1 MRTYIMS
8 LGADVWDVVDTGY
21 VKPVVLA
28 NKDDKLEFSFNAK
41 AMNAIL
47 SGLAEAEFV
56 KVMHL
61 GTAKEM
67 WDKLISSYEGNEK
80 VKDAKLQTY
89 RIQFEQL
96 KMKEDETV
104 GKYFLRVEEMVNAMK
119 ALGETIDEP
128 SLVQKILRS
137 LPDRFNPKVSAI
149 EELND
154 LKTLGFDQLLGTL
167 TAYEMRIV
175 KDKPTSREASFKA
188 DKNEDSEPDEIEA
201 KFVKRLKKGSGK
213 YKGKLP
219 FKCFNCGRI
228 GHFANKCP
236 HKGKDQTCDDEEK
249 YKHKNFFKE
258 KNFKKKSLCV
268 NNDDD
273 PSDDEEN
280 DSSIEDKLN
289 DFILMAKEDYDNKI
303 TGSDEEEVVVDMEG
317 ELISALEEIDRLR
330 IKNRK
335 QRQLLIQF
343 EKDSKEPDE
352 DLVLLKVELEEAK
365 KIEEILKQQLS
376 EKKARCEALE
386 QEVVKM
392 RKEMEKFQALY
403 NQNLSSIKAS
413 EGLATI
419 LNQQRNPKL
428 KTGLGYEEGSSS
440 GKPGNEELIKFVK
453 STTNDNNNPAETK
466 EDNQPPRSSKEKDAR
481 SESVEQ
487 RSNVL
492 TAERCHQSGRNR
504 FAQRRQPFSRYKEFF
519 YGYCFYCAN
528 FGHKAVN
535 CSLRLRHEQLRFQ
548 RNKYLPQ
555 QRMMQPSNKP
565 SLTANCQIKSRDMQ
579 LKRSR
584 NNQQSMSRQRCT
596 NKFDLLNNEIE
607 CYICHNYGHK
617 SIDCRLREYE
627 PDSKSPA
634 KNVKFWK
641 KKESD
646 KCGLVL
652 SAQRKM
658 NPWYIDSGCSKHM
671 TGDKGKFLSLSES
684 KSGNVTFGNDAPGK
698 IKGKGM
704 VSLSNGK
711 GKAQDV
717 LLVDGLKHNLLSVS
731 QMCDRGCEVLFM
743 SKDCKIK
750 SVNSGQVVAKGIR
763 TENNVYV
770 LKENREECHLRKHD
784 ESWLWHRRLGHLNFD
799 HLIKLKNL
807 EAVKDLPRISKP
819 QDSMCKPCQ
828 VGKQNRTQFKSKS
841 FTSTE
846 KPLQLVHMDLCGP
859 SRQEGTGKENYF
871 MLIIDDYSRL
881 TWVAF
886 LKEKA
891 EAFEKF
897 KIFKALTETQTGKRL
912 KAVRSDRGG
921 EFMSRDF
928 KEFCDEHG
936 IKREYTIPRT
946 PQQNGV
952 VERKNRTVQE
962 MARSMMN
969 EKNIGQTYWVEAIHT
984 IVHVLNKAHLRPQSD
999 KTPYELWFGRPA
1011 SIKHFRVFGSKCYI
1025 KNNDE
1030 NLDKYDD
1037 RADEGIFL
1045 GYATNSKGYR
1055 CYNKRLH
1062 KMVDCID
1069 VKIDEGIPAREVY
1082 SNESSTEDT
1091 AKVEDEQVQ
1100 ESENEDSESD
1110 EDSDTQTDSN
1120 QQSTTNSSSR
1130 IIQKNH
1136 PASQIIGEKDKGV
1149 QTRRKLIK
1157 TTEQSHIALIS
1168 MLEPKNFNEANKDDH
1183 WVKAMNDELDQIEK
1197 NNTWEMVQRP
1207 EGKNIIGSK
1216 WIFKNKLN
1224 EQGQV
1229 IRNKA
1234 RLVCKGYA
1242 QIEGLDFGETFAP
1255 IARLEAIR
1263 MFLAYAC
1270 HKRFKVYQMDV
1281 KSAFLN
1287 GDLSEEVYM
1296 EQPEGFK
1303 LSDNPDLVCKLKKDL
1318 YGLKQAP

>member
-1 MRTYIMS
+1 
-8 LGADVWDVVDTGY
+8 
-21 VKPVVLA
+21 
-28 NKDDKLEFSFNAK
+28 
-41 AMNAIL
+41 
-47 SGLAEAEFV
+47 
-56 KVMHL
+56 
-61 GTAKEM
+61 
-67 WDKLISSYEGNEK
+67 
-80 VKDAKLQTY
+80 
-89 RIQFEQL
+89 
-96 KMKEDETV
+96 MKEDETV

-119 ALGETIDEP
+119 ALGEKIEEP

-137 LPDRFNPKVSAI
+137 LLDRFNPKVSSI

-154 LKTLGFDQLLGTL
+154 LKTLEFDQLLGTL

-188 DKNEDSEPDEIEA
+188 DENEDSEPDEIEA

-236 HKGKDQTCDDEEK
+236 HKRKDQTCDDEEK
-249 YKHKNFFKE
+249 HKHKNFFKE
-258 KNFKKKSLCV
+258 NNFKKKSLCV

-273 PSDDEEN
+273 PSDDEDN
-280 DSSIEDKLN
+280 DSTIEDKLN
-289 DFILMAKEDYDNKI
+289 DFILMAKEDYDNI
-303 TGSDEEEVVVDMEG
+303 STGSDANEEEVVVDMEG

-365 KIEEILKQQLS
+365 KIEDILKRQLS

-386 QEVVKM
+386 QEVVKT

-440 GKPGNEELIKFVK
+440 DKPRNEEPIKFVK
-453 STTNDNNNPAETK
+453 STTNDNNKPAETK
-466 EDNQPPRSSKEKDAR
+466 EDNQPPRTSKEKGAR
-481 SESVEQ
+481 TESVEQ
-487 RSNVL
+487 RNNAL
-492 TAERCHQSGRNR
+492 PAERRHQHGRNR

-519 YGYCFYCAN
+519 YGYCFYCSN

-555 QRMMQPSNKP
+555 QRMIQPSNKP
-565 SLTANCQIKSRDMQ
+565 SQIANCQIKSRDMQ
-579 LKRSR
+579 LRRSR
-584 NNQQSMSRQRCT
+584 NNQQSMSRQRC
-596 NKFDLLNNEIE
+596 NNNFDLLNNEIE

-617 SIDCRLREYE
+617 SVDCRLRNYE
-627 PDSKSPA
+627 PDLNSPA
-634 KNVKFWK
+634 ENVKVWK

-671 TGDKGKFLSLSES
+671 TGDKGKFLSLSER

-731 QMCDRGCEVLFM
+731 QMCDRGCEVVFT

-807 EAVKDLPRISKP
+807 EAVKDLPRILKP

-828 VGKQNRTQFKSKS
+828 VGKLTRTQFKSKS

-881 TWVAF
+881 TWVSF
-886 LKEKA
+886 LKEKT

-897 KIFKALTETQTGKRL
+897 KIFKALTENQTGKRL

-921 EFMSRDF
+921 EFMSSDF
-928 KEFCDEHG
+928 KEFCDKHG

-952 VERKNRTVQE
+952 VERQNRTVQQ

-984 IVHVLNKAHLRPQSD
+984 
-999 KTPYELWFGRPA
+999 T
-1011 SIKHFRVFGSKCYI
+1011 
-1025 KNNDE
+1025 
-1030 NLDKYDD
+1030 
-1037 RADEGIFL
+1037 
-1045 GYATNSKGYR
+1045 
-1055 CYNKRLH
+1055 
-1062 KMVDCID
+1062 
-1069 VKIDEGIPAREVY
+1069 IPC
-1082 SNESSTEDT
+1082 S
-1091 AKVEDEQVQ
+1091 
-1100 ESENEDSESD
+1100 
-1110 EDSDTQTDSN
+1110 
-1120 QQSTTNSSSR
+1120 
-1130 IIQKNH
+1130 
-1136 PASQIIGEKDKGV
+1136 
-1149 QTRRKLIK
+1149 
-1157 TTEQSHIALIS
+1157 
-1168 MLEPKNFNEANKDDH
+1168 
-1183 WVKAMNDELDQIEK
+1183 
-1197 NNTWEMVQRP
+1197 
-1207 EGKNIIGSK
+1207 
-1216 WIFKNKLN
+1216 
-1224 EQGQV
+1224 
-1229 IRNKA
+1229 
-1234 RLVCKGYA
+1234 
-1242 QIEGLDFGETFAP
+1242 
-1255 IARLEAIR
+1255 
-1263 MFLAYAC
+1263 
-1270 HKRFKVYQMDV
+1270 
-1281 KSAFLN
+1281 
-1287 GDLSEEVYM
+1287 
-1296 EQPEGFK
+1296 
-1303 LSDNPDLVCKLKKDL
+1303 
-1318 YGLKQAP
+1318 

>member
-1 MRTYIMS
+1 MSSHEGNSTNKAPLFNGTNFAFWKVRMRTYIMS

-249 YKHKNFFKE
+249 YKHRNFFKE

-303 TGSDEEEVVVDMEG
+303 IGSDEEEVVVDMEG

-386 QEVVKM
+386 QEVVKT

-440 GKPGNEELIKFVK
+440 GKPGNEEPIKFVK

-466 EDNQPPRSSKEKDAR
+466 EDNQLPRSSKVKDAR

-492 TAERCHQSGRNR
+492 TTERCHQSGRNR
-504 FAQRRQPFSRYKEFF
+504 FSQRRQPFSRYKEFF

-535 CSLRLRHEQLRFQ
+535 CSLRLRHEKLRFQ
-548 RNKYLPQ
+548 RNKL
-555 QRMMQPSNKP
+555 
-565 SLTANCQIKSRDMQ
+565 
-579 LKRSR
+579 
-584 NNQQSMSRQRCT
+584 
-596 NKFDLLNNEIE
+596 
-607 CYICHNYGHK
+607 
-617 SIDCRLREYE
+617 
-627 PDSKSPA
+627 
-634 KNVKFWK
+634 
-641 KKESD
+641 
-646 KCGLVL
+646 
-652 SAQRKM
+652 
-658 NPWYIDSGCSKHM
+658 
-671 TGDKGKFLSLSES
+671 
-684 KSGNVTFGNDAPGK
+684 
-698 IKGKGM
+698 
-704 VSLSNGK
+704 
-711 GKAQDV
+711 
-717 LLVDGLKHNLLSVS
+717 
-731 QMCDRGCEVLFM
+731 
-743 SKDCKIK
+743 
-750 SVNSGQVVAKGIR
+750 
-763 TENNVYV
+763 
-770 LKENREECHLRKHD
+770 
-784 ESWLWHRRLGHLNFD
+784 
-799 HLIKLKNL
+799 
-807 EAVKDLPRISKP
+807 
-819 QDSMCKPCQ
+819 
-828 VGKQNRTQFKSKS
+828 
-841 FTSTE
+841 
-846 KPLQLVHMDLCGP
+846 
-859 SRQEGTGKENYF
+859 
-871 MLIIDDYSRL
+871 
-881 TWVAF
+881 
-886 LKEKA
+886 
-891 EAFEKF
+891 
-897 KIFKALTETQTGKRL
+897 
-912 KAVRSDRGG
+912 
-921 EFMSRDF
+921 
-928 KEFCDEHG
+928 
-936 IKREYTIPRT
+936 
-946 PQQNGV
+946 
-952 VERKNRTVQE
+952 
-962 MARSMMN
+962 
-969 EKNIGQTYWVEAIHT
+969 
-984 IVHVLNKAHLRPQSD
+984 
-999 KTPYELWFGRPA
+999 
-1011 SIKHFRVFGSKCYI
+1011 
-1025 KNNDE
+1025 
-1030 NLDKYDD
+1030 
-1037 RADEGIFL
+1037 
-1045 GYATNSKGYR
+1045 
-1055 CYNKRLH
+1055 
-1062 KMVDCID
+1062 
-1069 VKIDEGIPAREVY
+1069 
-1082 SNESSTEDT
+1082 
-1091 AKVEDEQVQ
+1091 
-1100 ESENEDSESD
+1100 
-1110 EDSDTQTDSN
+1110 
-1120 QQSTTNSSSR
+1120 
-1130 IIQKNH
+1130 
-1136 PASQIIGEKDKGV
+1136 
-1149 QTRRKLIK
+1149 
-1157 TTEQSHIALIS
+1157 
-1168 MLEPKNFNEANKDDH
+1168 
-1183 WVKAMNDELDQIEK
+1183 
-1197 NNTWEMVQRP
+1197 
-1207 EGKNIIGSK
+1207 
-1216 WIFKNKLN
+1216 
-1224 EQGQV
+1224 
-1229 IRNKA
+1229 
-1234 RLVCKGYA
+1234 
-1242 QIEGLDFGETFAP
+1242 
-1255 IARLEAIR
+1255 
-1263 MFLAYAC
+1263 
-1270 HKRFKVYQMDV
+1270 
-1281 KSAFLN
+1281 
-1287 GDLSEEVYM
+1287 
-1296 EQPEGFK
+1296 
-1303 LSDNPDLVCKLKKDL
+1303 
-1318 YGLKQAP
+1318 